1 MVDPVRAALA
11 VRCGGQA
18 LDLQFHQ
25 ALRGKTHHLA
35 KQISIGALFQQG
47 TKAYH
52 LVGHRRILGSVEGV
66 PTKPY
71 RRCTMTTAVD
81 K

>member
-1 MVDPVRAALA
+1 VVDPVGAALA
-11 VRCGGQA
+11 VRGAGQA

-25 ALRGKTHHLA
+25 TLRGKPHHLA
-35 KQISIGALFQQG
+35 KQISVGALFQQG
-47 TKAYH
+47 TKAHH
-52 LVGHRRILGSVEGV
+52 LLGHRRILGSVEGV

-71 RRCTMTTAVD
+71 RRYTMTTAVD